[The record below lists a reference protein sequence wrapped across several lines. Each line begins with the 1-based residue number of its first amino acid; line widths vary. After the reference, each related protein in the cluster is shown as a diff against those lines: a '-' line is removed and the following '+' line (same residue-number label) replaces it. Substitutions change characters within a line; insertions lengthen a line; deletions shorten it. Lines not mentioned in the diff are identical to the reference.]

1 MRVIFV
7 ANEMLTLSGIF
18 SNVTNHHLSGKFGEN
33 RGKSNL
39 VKNNR
44 GKLGEPG

>member
-1 MRVIFV
+1 MAVIFV
-7 ANEMLTLSGIF
+7 ANEILTLSGIF
-18 SNVTNHHLSGKFGEN
+18 SNLINHHLSGKFGEN

>member
-1 MRVIFV
+1 MRFIFI
-7 ANEMLTLSGIF
+7 ANEMLTLSEIF
-18 SNVTNHHLSGKFGEN
+18 SNLTNYHLSGKFGEN
-33 RGKSNL
+33 RGKSKL